1 MVFVADGRRVLE
13 ARVPLAESPSPIR
26 RRLQVPADRRFTRP
40 YLSIQTAMRW
50 ENYHRHLF
58 TAPAGASGLRD
69 SEPGHRDGRK
79 ALRDT
84 VTATAGDT
92 RD

>member
-1 MVFVADGRRVLE
+1 MVLVADGRRVLE

-26 RRLQVPADRRFTRP
+26 RRLQVPAHRRLTRP
-40 YLSIQTAMRW
+40 YLSVQTAMRW
-50 ENYHRHLF
+50 DNYHRHLF